1 MGPYGYSWQAPRT
14 TDDNPIVPPLNV
26 YVEHYEDGEFV
37 PEFKNYKYIGNKMT
51 SKFICTCISWCIL
64 CSDKCVCV
72 YVQNNIYNMWSKT
85 IIELPSTLHMIGSKL
100 QHSFHFILYLKAY
113 LTAYIYYIY
122 LYTL

>member
-51 SKFICTCISWCIL
+51 SMFIVHVFHGVFYAVIS
-64 CSDKCVCV
+64 V
-72 YVQNNIYNMWSKT
+72 YVFMYR
-85 IIELPSTLHMIGSKL
+85 IISLICGPKQL
-100 QHSFHFILYLKAY
+100 
-113 LTAYIYYIY
+113 
-122 LYTL
+122 